1 MQRAALVSLLVSL
14 FLPTSALAAAGP
26 ASFVAARSLL
36 ATSSSPGNA
45 YAAGFSVVL
54 TAPVKGDFSALGGSI
69 ITAAPI
75 GGDELLIAGTISSRT
90 QIAGDFRAMG
100 GSIAVQNPVG
110 GDLVALGFSV
120 HDTGQVGGSV
130 FIAAADAAVLGGAA
144 GPVTI
149 YANNIALS
157 GDFAGNVTV
166 VSSGHLTLAENTVIH
181 GKLSYE
187 APEPATIP
195 ASATIEGG
203 VTYRNAS
210 YLPNVSTSRALAFV
224 SVGVFLLVR
233 ILGALILAGLLAGL
247 FPKLS
252 EAITDRAFTQRPRS
266 TLLTMLLG
274 FAALVATPILF
285 VMLALTFVGIG
296 LALLLLFAYALMA
309 LLALMYAG
317 ILLGSAFARHFRG
330 RVSVR
335 WHDGVLGMLVLS
347 IIARAPIVGPLTVLL
362 LMTFSAGALLLL
374 FFHFA
379 FPREESELV

>member
-1 MQRAALVSLLVSL
+1 MQRAPLLLFVSLL
-14 FLPTSALAAAGP
+14 FPASAFAAASP

-69 ITAAPI
+69 ITAAPVE
-75 GGDELLIAGTISSRT
+75 GDELLIAGSISSRA
-90 QIAGDFRAMG
+90 QALGDFRAMG
-100 GSIAVQNPVG
+100 GSIAVGNPVG

-120 HDTGQVGGSV
+120 YDTGHVGGSV
-130 FIAAADAAVLGGAA
+130 FVTAADAAVMGGAA

-149 YANNIALS
+149 YANNASLS

-166 VSSGHLTLAENTVIH
+166 VSSGHLTLEANTVIH

-187 APEPATIP
+187 APEAATIP

-203 VTYRNAS
+203 VAYRNAS
-210 YLPNVSTSRALAFV
+210 FLPNASTSRALAFA
-224 SVGVFLLVR
+224 SIGVFLLVR

-252 EAITDRAFTQRPRS
+252 EAITERAFTQRPRGI
-266 TLLTMLLG
+266 LLTMLLG

-296 LALLLLFAYALMA
+296 LAFLLLVAYALLA

-317 ILLGSAFARHFRG
+317 ILLGSAFARRFRG
-330 RVSVR
+330 RTAVR
-335 WHDGVLGMLVLS
+335 WHDGVFGMLVLS
-347 IIARAPIVGPLTVLL
+347 FAALVPLAGPLVVLL
-362 LMTFSAGALLLL
+362 LTTFSAGALLLL

-379 FPREESELV
+379 FPREEPELVY

>member
-1 MQRAALVSLLVSL
+1 MQRAAIVSLLVSL
-14 FLPTSALAAAGP
+14 LVPTSALAATEP

-69 ITAAPI
+69 ITAAPV

-252 EAITDRAFTQRPRS
+252 EAITERAFTQRPRS
-266 TLLTMLLG
+266 VLLTMLLG

-317 ILLGSAFARHFRG
+317 ILLGSAFARHFRS
-330 RVSVR
+330 RVAVR

-347 IIARAPIVGPLTVLL
+347 VVARAPIVGPLLVLL